1 MWVYA
6 NPVPMLSQRCSV
18 SESGACHQP
27 TYEELLSGNSGVH
40 RAPTQALRTISATT
54 CMARMG
60 QCYILPT
67 PQDLSLHHFMS
78 KRTGCQ
84 AEPWAPR
91 KAVNAGAGAV
101 NQKSTRWLVSSL
113 LGAWWAVKWRGE
125 EMIWFLRA
133 NRAEL
138 DLKLRLELGTEF
150 NYQGEPQSR
159 GMTSEDPVEGKHKE
173 TLPIH

>member
-1 MWVYA
+1 MFGKENQA
-6 NPVPMLSQRCSV
+6 II
-18 SESGACHQP
+18 SG
-27 TYEELLSGNSGVH
+27 LVLK
-40 RAPTQALRTISATT
+40 LR
-54 CMARMG
+54 
-60 QCYILPT
+60 QN
-67 PQDLSLHHFMS
+67 S
-78 KRTGCQ
+78 KRRW
-84 AEPWAPR
+84 EPWAPR
-91 KAVNAGAGAV
+91 KAVHAGAGAV